1 MYLAPQTTS
10 DMTSLLLNSLY
21 ETGNLV
27 GPILGWVFGLLM
39 VIELIYV
46 MVKYLG
52 SGK

>member
-1 MYLAPQTTS
+1 
-10 DMTSLLLNSLY
+10 MTSLLLNAFY
-21 ETGNLV
+21 DAGNII
-27 GPILGWVFGLLM
+27 GPILAWVFGLLM

>member
-1 MYLAPQTTS
+1 
-10 DMTSLLLNSLY
+10 MTSLLLNSFY
-21 ETGNLV
+21 EAGNTLGHILV
-27 GPILGWVFGLLM
+27 WGFCLLM